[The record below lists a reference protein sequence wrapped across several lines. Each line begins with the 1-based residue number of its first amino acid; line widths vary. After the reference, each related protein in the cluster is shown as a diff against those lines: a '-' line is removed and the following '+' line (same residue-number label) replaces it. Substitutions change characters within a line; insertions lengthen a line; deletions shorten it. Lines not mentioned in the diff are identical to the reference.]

1 MNDVQSL
8 ESLAISDINAM
19 ALDTELG
26 TEWIMN
32 EPHLQ
37 RGHSSWVRSIQFYC
51 RPHLCR
57 SYLCPVS
64 RCLCTHI
71 HTSPRG
77 DLVWCGWGLGKGK
90 REGCEASG

>member
-8 ESLAISDINAM
+8 ESLAISDISAV

-26 TEWIMN
+26 TKWIMN

-51 RPHLCR
+51 RSHM
-57 SYLCPVS
+57 CPVS

-71 HTSPRG
+71 HTSPRR

-90 REGCEASG
+90 REGREASG